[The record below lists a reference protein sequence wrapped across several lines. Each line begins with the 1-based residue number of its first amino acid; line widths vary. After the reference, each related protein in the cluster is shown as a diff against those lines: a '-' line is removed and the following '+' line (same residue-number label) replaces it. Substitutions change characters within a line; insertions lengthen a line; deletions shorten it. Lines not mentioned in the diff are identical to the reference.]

1 MSQFKSQVALLLLLP
16 FQVKVAF
23 LVFTYFVSRITMVA
37 AGLVFKNRI
46 EWIEL
51 FGWITLVLVDL
62 KCHLVDFISIT
73 TPHTWIRLKIITGHL
88 DSYFK
93 VFIWTFA
100 GRKIILP
107 FNKISFPSVQKY
119 LCIYSHCITTIVL
132 RKKAFLS
139 EISPTLFVLCS

>member
-23 LVFTYFVSRITMVA
+23 LVFTYFVSRITMEAV
-37 AGLVFKNRI
+37 GLVFKNRI

-73 TPHTWIRLKIITGHL
+73 TPHTWIRLKIIITGHL

-93 VFIWTFA
+93 VFI
-100 GRKIILP
+100 
-107 FNKISFPSVQKY
+107 
-119 LCIYSHCITTIVL
+119 
-132 RKKAFLS
+132 
-139 EISPTLFVLCS
+139 